1 MASKRAKKLA
11 AKLKFRAKNP
21 EGLNIVQ
28 KNAAKMS
35 KIMTWP
41 EREFQKLLIE
51 LGIKYETQ
59 KIVGKKIF
67 DFYLPEY
74 NMIVEVD
81 GDYYHANPLL
91 FEEGSLNKMQ
101 ERNLRNDKFKESLA
115 SGLGYKIER
124 VWEYDLKNNYN
135 KVKLRIKKMLLK

>member
-67 DFYLPEY
+67 DFYLPDY

-91 FEEGSLNKMQ
+91 FEEGSFVYVLVGDGIVFAVIDVPGYMNEDEYVWNSDGK
-101 ERNLRNDKFKESLA
+101 
-115 SGLGYKIER
+115 GLVR
-124 VWEYDLKNNYN
+124 DV
-135 KVKLRIKKMLLK
+135 

>member
-35 KIMTWP
+35 KVMTWP
-41 EREFQKLLIE
+41 EKEFKKLLTE
-51 LGIKYETQ
+51 LGVKFEVQ

-67 DFYLPEY
+67 DFYIPDNNLLF
-74 NMIVEVD
+74 EVD

-91 FEEGSLNKMQ
+91 FKEEDLNRMQ
-101 ERNLRNDKFKESLA
+101 TRNLKNDKFKDSLA
-115 SGLGYKIER
+115 LGLGYKMER

-135 KVKLRIKKMLLK
+135 AVKLRVKKILSK

>member
-11 AKLKFRAKNP
+11 AKLKFRALNP

-35 KIMTWP
+35 KVMTWP
-41 EREFQKLLIE
+41 EREFKKLLTE
-51 LGIKYETQ
+51 LGVKFEVQ

-67 DFYLPEY
+67 DFYIPDKNILF
-74 NMIVEVD
+74 EVD

-91 FEEGSLNKMQ
+91 FKEEDLNRMQ
-101 ERNLRNDKFKESLA
+101 TRNLKNDKFKDSLA
-115 SGLGYKIER
+115 LGLGYKMER

-135 KVKLRIKKMLLK
+135 AVKLRVKKILSK